1 MNANAW
7 GLLKKADHNSPQI
20 TVIQNSLNGTK
31 MKTITLKSL
40 DGEDGNYLK
49 SEEWNVSGI
58 FVTTA

>member
-1 MNANAW
+1 MNAIAW
-7 GLLKKADHNSPQI
+7 GLLKKADHNSSQI
-20 TVIQNSLNGTK
+20 IVIQNSFNGNK
-31 MKTITLKSL
+31 MKTVTLKSL